1 MATYIKGM
9 NCNGGCGGSPCGCDC
24 VTADIATGVVTATD
38 FDTSYDVTGDF
49 PCAMDV
55 GLDVGITDPT
65 GLGGD
70 ALFTV
75 KANGTTIY
83 STGFVTPPFFD
94 TTTIPVPS
102 GTTTL
107 RVELLWE
114 NNAGA
119 SRAFS
124 FTIACVLD

>member
-24 VTADIATGVVTATD
+24 VMDDIASGIVATE

-55 GLDVGITDPT
+55 PFDLGITDAS

-83 STGFVTPPFFD
+83 STGLVTPPFFD

-107 RVELLWE
+107 RVEMVWE
-114 NNAGA
+114 NDATPGL
-119 SRAFS
+119 FS
-124 FTIACVLD
+124 FTIACILD